1 MANKLILVG
10 KAASGKDHLRKR
22 LMDKGLNY
30 GISHTTRPPRV
41 GEVNGQDYHFVT
53 EEEFLSIIDQGDMVE
68 YQQFI
73 GWYYGMATWEWDKAD
88 VIILNAEALEQ
99 LSPEVRKE
107 CTVIYLDIPLEVR
120 EQRMLER
127 NDTDDNYK
135 RRLQADEE
143 QYKDFKNYDIKI
155 TNPDF

>member
-30 GISHTTRPPRV
+30 GISHTTRPPRD
-41 GEVNGQDYHFVT
+41 GEVDGQDYHFVT

-73 GWYYGMATWEWDKAD
+73 GWYYGMAVWEWNKAD

-135 RRLQADEE
+135 RRLKADEE
-143 QYKDFKNYDIKI
+143 QYKDFNNYDIKI

>member
-30 GISHTTRPPRV
+30 GISHTTRPPRE

-53 EEEFLSIIDQGDMVE
+53 EEEFLNIIDQGDMVE

-88 VIILNAEALEQ
+88 IIILNAEALEQ

>member
-30 GISHTTRPPRV
+30 GISHTTRPPRE
-41 GEVNGQDYHFVT
+41 GEVDGQDYHFVT

-143 QYKDFKNYDIKI
+143 QYKDFNNYDIKI

>member
-1 MANKLILVG
+1 MANKIVLVG

-30 GISHTTRPPRV
+30 GVSHTTRPPRV
-41 GEVNGQDYHFVT
+41 GEVDGQDYHFVT

-73 GWYYGMATWEWDKAD
+73 GWYYGMAKWEWDKAD
-88 VIILNAEALEQ
+88 VIILNADALEQ
-99 LSPEVRKE
+99 LAPEIRKE

-143 QYKDFKNYDIKI
+143 QYKDFNNYDIKI

>member
-1 MANKLILVG
+1 MANKLVLVG

-22 LMDKGLNY
+22 LMDKGLTY
-30 GISHTTRPPRV
+30 GVSHTTRPPRE

-53 EEEFLSIIDQGDMVE
+53 EEEFLNIINQGDMVE

-73 GWYYGMATWEWDKAD
+73 GWYYGMAKWEWDKAD

-99 LSPEVRKE
+99 LTPEIRNE
-107 CTVIYLDIPLEVR
+107 CTVIYLDIPIEVR

-127 NDTDDNYK
+127 NDSNDSHL
-135 RRLQADEE
+135 RRLLADEE
-143 QYKDFKNYDIKI
+143 QYKDFKDFDIKI

>member
-30 GISHTTRPPRV
+30 GISHTTRPPRE
-41 GEVNGQDYHFVT
+41 GEVDGQDYHFVT

-73 GWYYGMATWEWDKAD
+73 GWYYGMAVWEWNKAD

-135 RRLQADEE
+135 RRLKADEE
-143 QYKDFKNYDIKI
+143 QYKDFNNYDIKI

>member
-30 GISHTTRPPRV
+30 GVSHTTRPPRE
-41 GEVNGQDYHFVT
+41 GEVDGQDYHFVT

-73 GWYYGMATWEWDKAD
+73 GWYYGMAAWEWNKAE

-99 LSPEVRKE
+99 LSPEVRNE

-143 QYKDFKNYDIKI
+143 QYKDFNNYDIKI